1 MTHSATCVRS
11 GSQQIGLDV
20 ESLYES
26 CCRVLGDW
34 WTLSWRS
41 VGWEADTGPI
51 RVSPSQCVY
60 VSVVCS
66 SVRFLFLI
74 MNLS

>member
-1 MTHSATCVRS
+1 MLPVFGVVDSRKGLTWEVS
-11 GSQQIGLDV
+11 GSVRELLQG
-20 ESLYES
+20 S
-26 CCRVLGDW
+26 W

-41 VGWEADTGPI
+41 VGWETDTGPI